1 MLKQLSCCYKSCRT
15 PTSYQ
20 QTAQI
25 YQTSALLL
33 HCPALLPCRNQSA
46 YRAAWLLQNKHRLRR
61 LFVRVLSILYF
72 FTNSCAIFLSAGSR
86 TPNSGLH
93 SGIRLLEKLPYCAS
107 AIKSRRVLISCV
119 IVSSF
124 FQLLHHHIIF
134 ICIFIWKFHIK
145 CTKMLL

>member
-1 MLKQLSCCYKSCRT
+1 MFPPFFPVCRNNCHAVT
-15 PTSYQ
+15 KAVAHRPVINKRHKFIKHPHCFFIVLLFCRAVTDQ
-20 QTAQI
+20 HTAQHGFFKI
-25 YQTSALLL
+25 
-33 HCPALLPCRNQSA
+33 
-46 YRAAWLLQNKHRLRR
+46 
-61 LFVRVLSILYF
+61 SIV
-72 FTNSCAIFLSAGSR
+72 CAIFLSAGSR